1 MKKTKIALILMSC
14 LLLTGCG
21 NSADSTSPSAY
32 TGSNF
37 AVSSKSAAPE
47 MADEAAAD
55 SFTDSDATGGA
66 ETVAQNPQQGRKL
79 ITTLRLNA
87 ESENLA
93 ESLTAV
99 ENKVTELGG
108 YIQSSDTSY
117 ASYYNEY
124 DRGGQSTYLVLRIPA
139 EKLDDFLE
147 CVESA
152 TNITNKSTSVE
163 DVTLQYVD
171 LESHKSALLAEEAR
185 LQELMEQAE
194 TIEDLITIEDK
205 LADVRYQLES
215 MESQIRTYDNQID
228 YSTVYLDITEVNR
241 TTSKPQTTWERM
253 ISGFGDSLYGVGIGI
268 RDFFVGVVIYLP
280 YIVVWGLIILCIV
293 LIVKKVHKKKAK
305 PVTMPEKKPEQIVLG
320 KTKTDTNAE
329 EKGDFS
335 AANEESK

>member
-1 MKKTKIALILMSC
+1 
-14 LLLTGCG
+14 
-21 NSADSTSPSAY
+21 
-32 TGSNF
+32 
-37 AVSSKSAAPE
+37 
-47 MADEAAAD
+47 
-55 SFTDSDATGGA
+55 
-66 ETVAQNPQQGRKL
+66 
-79 ITTLRLNA
+79 
-87 ESENLA
+87 
-93 ESLTAV
+93 
-99 ENKVTELGG
+99 
-108 YIQSSDTSY
+108 
-117 ASYYNEY
+117 
-124 DRGGQSTYLVLRIPA
+124 
-139 EKLDDFLE
+139 
-147 CVESA
+147 
-152 TNITNKSTSVE
+152 
-163 DVTLQYVD
+163 
-171 LESHKSALLAEEAR
+171 
-185 LQELMEQAE
+185 MEQAE

-335 AANEESK
+335 TANEERK

>member
-21 NSADSTSPSAY
+21 NSADSAGSSAY

-47 MADEAAAD
+47 MAEEAAAD
-55 SFTDSDATGGA
+55 SFADAAATGGA
-66 ETVAQNPQQGRKL
+66 ETVEQNPQHGRKL

-87 ESENLA
+87 ETENLA

-99 ENKVTELGG
+99 EQKVTELGG

-139 EKLDDFLE
+139 EKLDVFLE

-280 YIVVWGLIILCIV
+280 YIVVWGLIILCVV
-293 LIVKKVHKKKAK
+293 LIIKKVHKKKTK
-305 PVTMPEKKPEQIVLG
+305 PVTNPVSKPEQIVLG
-320 KTKTDTNAE
+320 KTKTDTNA
-329 EKGDFS
+329 S
-335 AANEESK
+335 AG

>member
-47 MADEAAAD
+47 MAEEDAAD
-55 SFTDSDATGGA
+55 SFTDSAATGGA

-139 EKLDDFLE
+139 DKLDAFLE

-335 AANEESK
+335 TANEESK